1 MPAVTHDPTDRAFRI
16 LLVQMP
22 WSKHQTPIV
31 PLPLLVLGTGLR
43 ELQEEGLDFEYDL
56 IDMDFMLKRGELEDS
71 EAFFEAAAEVLAADG
86 ADAYFFT
93 THSPNESIVVQVMEQ
108 LKLHRPECIC
118 VMGGLV
124 STLFARPLVEA
135 FPWIDVVIKGEGEP
149 VLGDLVEAAM
159 GDRDFSAVPAAVGRK
174 NGEIFENQRV
184 WVGKREGFLYP
195 DYDLVDL
202 EAYARESIRHPYLFP
217 GFSPVESGRGCGN
230 CCNFC
235 TPAKMWQ
242 GRLRY
247 RPVPEIYEEM
257 LFLADYGFK
266 FIFLTQDNVDE
277 KFLRKLCRYFIRQDN
292 RIRWGCYAQ
301 LYSLADETIELM
313 AKAGCRHVFVGF
325 EAPDPQIHAFI
336 RKSIDRQE
344 SVRTV
349 AKIGAMGVRLIGS
362 FVAGVPGETREQL
375 AETMDFAL
383 ECAVGLSV
391 DRLRERV
398 RDITLRQLPY
408 SMTHHCVL
416 NPLACNPGTDFY
428 NDFKDQ
434 LRFVEATTD
443 EESFGSVIFGANTFV
458 REHWRVVNNACCTL
472 LSEEDHDFYYPVIRV
487 FNAALYHPYFF
498 AWLMVHNDMG
508 MLELIDTLAEQI
520 GRREV
525 MRYTPAEF
533 VVAMVGVLRREWG
546 VRVPSLAK

>member
-1 MPAVTHDPTDRAFRI
+1 LTRDRADRAFRI

-43 ELQEEGLDFEYDL
+43 ELQEQGHDFEYDL
-56 IDMDFMLKRGELEDS
+56 IDMDFMVKRGELEDS
-71 EAFFEAAAEVLAADG
+71 EAFFAGAAEILAAEG
-86 ADAYFFT
+86 ADAYLFT

-108 LKLHRPECIC
+108 LKLRRPECIC
-118 VMGGLV
+118 VMGGV
-124 STLFARPLVEA
+124 ISTLFARPLVEA

-149 VLGDLVEAAM
+149 VLGDLVVAAM
-159 GDRDFSAVPAAVGRK
+159 GDRDFSIVPGAVGRK
-174 NGEIFENQRV
+174 DGEIFENERV
-184 WVGKREGFLYP
+184 WVGKGEGFLYP

-202 EAYARESIRHPYLFP
+202 EDYARESVRHPYLFP

-235 TPAKMWQ
+235 SPAKMWR

-247 RPVPEIYEEM
+247 RPIPEIHDEM
-257 LFLADYGFK
+257 RYLADHGFR
-266 FIFLTQDNVDE
+266 FIFLTQDNIDE
-277 KFLRKLCRYFIRQDN
+277 KFLRELCRYFIKHGN
-292 RIRWGCYAQ
+292 RIRWGCYAR
-301 LYSLADETIELM
+301 LYSLADETIEM
-313 AKAGCRHVFVGF
+313 MVEAGCRHVFVGF
-325 EAPDPQIHAFI
+325 EAPDPQIQDFI

-349 AKIGAMGVRLIGS
+349 GKIGAMGVKLIGS
-362 FVAGVPGETREQL
+362 FVACVPGETREQF

-383 ECAVGLSV
+383 ECAVGLSME
-391 DRLRERV
+391 RLRERV
-398 RDITLRQLPY
+398 RDITLEQLPY
-408 SMTHHCVL
+408 AMTHYCVV

-434 LRFVEATTD
+434 LRFIEATTD
-443 EESFGSVIFGANTFV
+443 EESFGSVLFGANDFV
-458 REHWRVVNNACCTL
+458 REHWRVVNNACFTL
-472 LSEEDHDFYYPVIRV
+472 LSEEDHDFYYPIIRV
-487 FNAALYHPYFF
+487 FNAALGHPYFY

-508 MLELIDTLAEQI
+508 TLELIDTLAEQV

-533 VVAMVGVLRREWG
+533 REAVEGVLRREWG
-546 VRVPSLAK
+546 VKVPRKALL